1 MPHLSFHPTLCTC
14 SADTILR
21 ALKELAREKTSYMSG
36 SSKSY
41 DFNTADTLNSL
52 LVNALVSTG
61 MLADDSTYD
70 LDFDHQFIETKKYD
84 TKPTYKKFTGYSPGV
99 AVIGDVIVS
108 VENRDE
114 NANVRFPPARRP
126 GEGV

>member
-1 MPHLSFHPTLCTC
+1 MEQFDTLLSRTIDSTLGLRCKSFGYQSSEIVRSLMCVYFCGDSCVEDVGSHLMPHLSLHPTLCTC

-41 DFNTADTLNSL
+41 DFNTADTLNFL

-61 MLADDSTYD
+61 MLADGGTYD
-70 LDFDHQFIETKKYD
+70 LNFDH
-84 TKPTYKKFTGYSPGV
+84 
-99 AVIGDVIVS
+99 
-108 VENRDE
+108 
-114 NANVRFPPARRP
+114 
-126 GEGV
+126 